1 MISRRQKYA
10 FVSIVIIAL
19 ISILNVLYAH
29 SRYDVN
35 NEHFQE
41 GNGLYTAA
49 VEPVANQAVSG
60 LSSFEEKKR
69 IVLEKKYSKAGAY
82 ANRPVLSQKDFK
94 EKNAIYVI
102 HYDFALTEDITM
114 PENCILDFE
123 GGSLSGGT
131 ITGNNTSIRPAA
143 YSIFNDCVIKKF
155 NLPYIDPRWVGAI
168 PDFDE
173 QTKKGTDN
181 SGFFQM
187 AYDNIAEN
195 HPGLD
200 IYIEGKYLI
209 AATVMMRMQCNLR
222 GVHNNTRGLVLRNM
236 QHIAGSSSSL
246 IAVGDCPAFRVVG
259 RESEQR
265 TWADLSIEHIKFIG
279 LNKQKSIAIQ
289 YEVSGSPTRPASIEK
304 CEASNLLYFLYTKA
318 KEHSTIG
325 NLTISGNNIYGC
337 SKAIYAVSDKKEYMG
352 FTALKIVNNLI
363 EHNGDKCIHL
373 NGCFGPVIIDNNIL
387 EGQTNPIYLTN
398 TWGAYTYYVIS
409 NNYFEHHSD
418 DDKKIHVDGALSTE
432 DSKTA
437 LFLTNVEIYGN
448 TSSYGFEVELN
459 GVVIKRLDRIDTPT
473 KNKLN
478 YSTFKRCLF
487 EDIDLSDV
495 YACQFKDW
503 NFSTT
508 YPTTEHTRNNSLVG
522 ESGNDLLSFDDSKG
536 NAHTK
541 STTKA
546 TVSITGDNGSGVNM
560 LITKLRPHITDK
572 NTRIAVR
579 HYYNSR
585 NNEISVAFPRE
596 IPYYAF
602 LVYIKDK
609 GLNSKYDLSF
619 NAYNGG
625 TEIEMGSITAYQN
638 VDGQLFNYPYVRLPY
653 VNK

>member
-1 MISRRQKYA
+1 MNSQQQKYA
-10 FVSIVIIAL
+10 LISMVIIAL
-19 ISILNVLYAH
+19 TSILNVVYAY
-29 SRYDVN
+29 SRNDWVN
-35 NEHFQE
+35 GQLHEE
-41 GNGLYTAA
+41 SDSYETA
-49 VEPVANQAVSG
+49 VESSANQTALGTASIEG
-60 LSSFEEKKR
+60 KKR
-69 IVLEKKYSKAGAY
+69 IVLEKKYSKTGTF
-82 ANRPVLSQKDFK
+82 ANKPVLSQKDFK

-102 HYDFALTEDITM
+102 QYDFVLTENITM

-123 GGSLSGGT
+123 GGSLSGGA
-131 ITGNNTSIRPAA
+131 ITGNNTSILPAA

-168 PDFDE
+168 PDFNE

-181 SGFFQM
+181 SKFFQA

-200 IYIEGKYLI
+200 IYVEGKYLI
-209 AATVMMRMQCNLR
+209 TNTVVMKMQCHLK
-222 GVHNNTRGLVLRNM
+222 GIHNNTRGLVMRNM

-246 IAVGDCPAFRVVG
+246 IAVGDCPAFRVIG

-265 TWADLSIEHIKFIG
+265 TWADLSIEHIKFLG
-279 LNKQKSIAIQ
+279 LNKQKSIAVQ

-304 CEASNLLYFLYTKA
+304 CEATNLLYFLYTKA
-318 KEHSTIG
+318 REHSTIG
-325 NLTISGNNIYGC
+325 NLTISGNNIYNC
-337 SKAIYAVSDKKEYMG
+337 TKAIYAVSDKKEYMG
-352 FTALKIVNNLI
+352 FTSLKIVNNLI

-387 EGQTNPIYLTN
+387 EGQTNPIFLTN

-418 DDKKIHVDGALSTE
+418 DDKKIHIDGALSTE

-459 GVVIKRLDRIDTPT
+459 GVVVRRLDRIDTPT
-473 KNKLN
+473 KGKSN
-478 YSTFKRCLF
+478 YSTFRRCLF
-487 EDIDLSDV
+487 EDVDLSDV

-508 YPTTEHTRNNSLVG
+508 FPTTIVARTHSLVG
-522 ESGNDLLSFDDSKG
+522 ESGNELLSFDDSKG
-536 NAHTK
+536 NAHAKNTSK
-541 STTKA
+541 V
-546 TVSITGDNGSGVNM
+546 TVLITGDDGSGVNM
-560 LITKLRPHITDK
+560 LISKLRPHITDK
-572 NTRIAVR
+572 NTRIAIR

-602 LVYIKDK
+602 LIYKKDK
-609 GLNSKYDLSF
+609 GLNNKYDLSF

-625 TEIEMGSITAYQN
+625 TDIEMGNITVYKE
-638 VDGQLFNYPYVRLPY
+638 VDGQLYNYPYVRLPY
-653 VNK
+653 DNK